1 MAQFSQLKME
11 AMSGGF
17 VRLLPEKE
25 KEIGQKI
32 NVIHDIMQ
40 ARAFEAAL
48 QFEIDDEEVDVRI
61 DFLIQSLY
69 T

>member
-1 MAQFSQLKME
+1 ME

-17 VRLLPEKE
+17 VRFLPEKE

-61 DFLIQSLY
+61 DFFCSSLY

>member
-1 MAQFSQLKME
+1 ME

-17 VRLLPEKE
+17 VRFLPEKE

-61 DFLIQSLY
+61 DFFLL
-69 T
+69 